1 MDAHRELRRTLGQ
14 KMDAE
19 LIELLR
25 KHDTEEWRP
34 EVFLIAEHI
43 LRRRGID
50 VRAALGPPAAA
61 PSPEPKTRK
70 RRRGRRP

>member
-1 MDAHRELRRTLGQ
+1 MDQELRRSLGQ

-25 KHDTEEWRP
+25 KRDTEEWRP
-34 EVFLIAEHI
+34 EVFALAEHI

-50 VRAALGPPAAA
+50 VKAALAPPPPVPA
-61 PSPEPKTRK
+61 PEPKTRK
-70 RRRGRRP
+70 RRRKS